1 MRRPAAGPPTDPAVR
16 TARPRLWVV
25 GLCFALAFAS
35 VGLRL
40 VDIGQRAEARLAG
53 RGDGPAAVT
62 TGRRDLV
69 DRRGELLATDLEV
82 PSVYADATRVGDPAR
97 AAARLARVLRGVD
110 AGKLAAEFATRKRFV
125 WVKHHI
131 DAAEQRAVLELG
143 IPGVDFR
150 YGPQRLYPKG
160 ALAAHAVGYVDLD
173 NRGIAGLEKGLDETL
188 RATGEAGPVRL
199 SLDLRVQHA
208 LRDELAGGV
217 TRYGAK
223 GGNGIVMDVRTG
235 EILALVSLPDFDP
248 NRPGEEDP
256 VRRRNRN
263 TAAVYE
269 VGSLFKVFSF
279 AMALEARTTSF
290 DRVYDATE
298 PLRIGRFSIRDVHPK
313 RRPLTMPEVFMFS
326 SNIGTSKIALEAGAE
341 NERSFLERLGLF
353 QRPTLEIPEL
363 RDPLVPK
370 RWPDTT
376 IASVAFGHTL
386 AVSPLHVATAFA
398 TIVNG
403 GRKVT
408 PTLLRRDGPPPEFPQ
423 VVSERTARDMRWLL
437 WATVERG
444 SGARAKVNGYLI
456 GGKTGTA
463 EKAVIGGRGY
473 QRDAVLSSF
482 MAAFPIDAP
491 RYVVLIML
499 DEPQAT
505 AASGGE
511 RFGGSTSAPIAAAV
525 ISRIGPLLGVP
536 RSTEVAARSFRERLV
551 VGETF
556 NQRKQRREETFAALD
571 LR

>member
-1 MRRPAAGPPTDPAVR
+1 MRRPAAGTPTDPAVR
-16 TARPRLWVV
+16 AARPRLWVV

-35 VGLRL
+35 VGFRL

-53 RGDGPAAVT
+53 RGEGPSAGSA
-62 TGRRDLV
+62 GRRDLV
-69 DRRGELLATDLEV
+69 DRRGELLAVDLEV
-82 PSVYADATRVGDPAR
+82 PSVYADATRVGDPAA

-110 AGKLAAEFATRKRFV
+110 AARLGAELATRKRFV

-143 IPGVDFR
+143 IPGVDFQ
-150 YGPQRLYPKG
+150 YGQRRLYPKG
-160 ALAAHAVGYVDLD
+160 ALAAHVVGYVDLD
-173 NRGIAGLEKGLDETL
+173 NRGIAGIEKGLDETI
-188 RATGEAGPVRL
+188 RARTDSGPVHL
-199 SLDLRVQHA
+199 SLDARVQHA
-208 LRDELAGGV
+208 LRDELAAGV
-217 TRYGAK
+217 QRYSAK
-223 GGNGIVMDVRTG
+223 GGNGIVMDVRSG
-235 EILALVSLPDFDP
+235 EIIAMVSLPDFDP
-248 NRPGEEDP
+248 NRPGAAEP

-263 TAAVYE
+263 TASVYE

-290 DRVYDATE
+290 DRIYDATE

-326 SNIGTSKIALEAGAE
+326 SNIGTSRIALEAGAE

-353 QRPTLEIPEL
+353 QRLSLEIPEL

-398 TIVNG
+398 AIVNG

-408 PTLLRRDGPPPEFPQ
+408 PTLLRRDGPPPDWPQ
-423 VVSERTARDMRWLL
+423 VVSERTASDMRWLL

-444 SGARAKVNGYLI
+444 SGARAKVGGYLV

-463 EKAVIGGRGY
+463 EKPITGGRGY
-473 QRDAVLSSF
+473 QRDAVLGSF
-482 MAAFPIDAP
+482 MAAFPIDDP

-536 RSTEVAARSFRERLV
+536 RSTEIAARGFRERLV